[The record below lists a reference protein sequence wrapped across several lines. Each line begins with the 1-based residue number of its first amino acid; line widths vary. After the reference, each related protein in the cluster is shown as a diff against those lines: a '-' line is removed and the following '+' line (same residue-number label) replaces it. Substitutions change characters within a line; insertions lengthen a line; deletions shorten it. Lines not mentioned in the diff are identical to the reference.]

1 MIGLV
6 RKSDSDG
13 KTSYFTIVGMDV
25 SDCEGQSSELNRHAR
40 TCGTGNRFT
49 LIATRQTGVWYD
61 IEGRRVSDE
70 YIRPFLK

>member
-1 MIGLV
+1 MIGLI

-13 KTSYFTIVGMDV
+13 QASYCTIVGINMD
-25 SDCEGQSSELNRHAR
+25 DCECQSSELNRHAR